1 MLAISFII
9 LLISLSGRFV
19 RYLADAASGKLD
31 ASVLFIIM
39 GYRIPGFLELILPLG
54 FFLGILFAYGK
65 LYMESEMTVLIACGF
80 SQKRILAYTFFPALL
95 VASVVAALSLW
106 VTPAGVQKTESIL
119 DQQSERSEFDTL
131 QTARFQPLRSGS
143 NVVYVGGK
151 NDQRTVLDNVF
162 MAQMGQTDVS
172 SSELAVVVADSVVR
186 IENSE
191 YDQSY
196 MQFQEGSRYVG
207 RPGSADYQVT
217 EFTRFSQHTAGES
230 SEDSRPTKIVAMPSA
245 ELWVSDD
252 LKHQAALQWRFSMPI
267 LVLVVTILAVPL
279 SKTNPRQGRY
289 MKMIPTILLYFI
301 YLAGLTFAKG
311 AVEDGR
317 IPVAVGIW
325 WVHGIFLL
333 FGLYLY
339 QGERWIKVIKA
350 LFESKKAVK
359 HA

>member
-80 SQKRILAYTFFPALL
+80 SQKRILTYTFFPALL

-106 VTPAGVQKTESIL
+106 VTPAGVQKTEDIL
-119 DQQSERSEFDTL
+119 DQQSERSEFETL
-131 QTARFQPLRSGS
+131 QTARFQPLRGGS
-143 NVVYVGGK
+143 NVVYINGK
-151 NDQRTVLDNVF
+151 NEQRTVLDNVF
-162 MAQMGQTDVS
+162 MAQMGQSDAA
-172 SSELAVVVADSVVR
+172 ELAVVVADAVTR
-186 IENSE
+186 IENFE
-191 YDQSY
+191 YEQNY
-196 MQFQEGSRYVG
+196 MQFQDGSRYIG

-217 EFTRFSQHTAGES
+217 DFSRFSQYIAGEGS
-230 SEDSRPTKIVAMPSA
+230 NDTRPVKIVAMPTA
-245 ELWVSDD
+245 ELLNSDD

-339 QGERWIKVIKA
+339 QSERWMKAIKA
-350 LFESKKAVK
+350 FFAPKKAVK